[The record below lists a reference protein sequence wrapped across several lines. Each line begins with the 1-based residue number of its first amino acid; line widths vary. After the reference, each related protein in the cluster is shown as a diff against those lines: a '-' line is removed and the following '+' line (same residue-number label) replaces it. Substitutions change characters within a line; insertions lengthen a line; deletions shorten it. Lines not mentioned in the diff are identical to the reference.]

1 MDFLNK
7 FDRQKLQKI
16 TLLVI
21 AALTLIALVLLLVII
36 IASVEGGSPNNN
48 INDPAETFEE
58 PTIEPTE
65 DLIFTTASVTDAQ
78 LSRGS
83 LLLVNSNHKYD
94 IPADLNLV
102 NCYDYRQ
109 QNKGEASESYNLIDR
124 SPRLE
129 ANAMEHAHNMLMDLG
144 NATGNH
150 SIMISSA
157 FRTYEDQA
165 GKEIA
170 QGHSD
175 HHTGLLLSLTVYGGA
190 NPYLSHE
197 SNEALSNWL
206 NDNAHKYGF
215 VVRYPENKVEST
227 GVSDYTNAFRYVGV
241 AHSTYMKEHDLS
253 LEEYVAYLKENT
265 SPDKCLKLTAAD
277 GNNYAIYY
285 VSCASGSEIKVPEQT
300 ANPNGSTSN
309 PYTVSGTNE
318 GGVIITVTLN

>member
-16 TLLVI
+16 TLIVI
-21 AALTLIALVLLLVII
+21 ASLTLIALVLLLVII
-36 IASVEGGSPNNN
+36 IASVEGGSPDNN
-48 INDPAETFEE
+48 IDRPAETFDE
-58 PTIEPTE
+58 PTVEPAEELT
-65 DLIFTTASVTDAQ
+65 FTKATVTDAQ

-83 LLLVNSNHKYD
+83 LLLVNSNHRYD
-94 IPADLNLV
+94 IPTDLNLV
-102 NCYDYRQ
+102 NCYDYRE
-109 QNKGEASESYNLIDR
+109 QNKETNESYNLIDR

-129 ANAMEHAHNMLMDLG
+129 ANAMEHAHKMLIDLG
-144 NATGNH
+144 AATENH

-165 GKEIA
+165 NKEIA

-190 NPYLSHE
+190 SPYLSHE
-197 SNEALSNWL
+197 SNEALNTWL

-253 LEEYVAYLKENT
+253 LEEYVDYLKENT
-265 SPDKCLKLTAAD
+265 SADKCLKLTAAD

-285 VSCASGSEIKVPEQT
+285 VACEGGSEIEVPEQI
-300 ANPNGSTSN
+300 ANPNGSTSH